1 MSIFED
7 SPLNE
12 LVLGEIVR
20 IPCEFIQPSVK
31 QKFNTAILKNT
42 TAKLK
47 QSGKNILP
55 IFIKQVDEEEY
66 EAIYNTLVLEA
77 AKRAKLDF
85 VFCIAIDDAMESQL
99 LLEVGELLQVSLMDS
114 SKKDIIGVLNFA
126 KEKEIK
132 LKRLKVD
139 KVAQTIIDARNPSW
153 SNLKTLSKLKC
164 GVGTKT
170 VPILAKY
177 FVFPD

>member
-99 LLEVGELLQVSLMDS
+99 LLEVGELLQVSLMD
-114 SKKDIIGVLNFA
+114 
-126 KEKEIK
+126 
-132 LKRLKVD
+132 
-139 KVAQTIIDARNPSW
+139 
-153 SNLKTLSKLKC
+153 
-164 GVGTKT
+164 
-170 VPILAKY
+170 
-177 FVFPD
+177 